1 MQATCYLTDTT
12 LCTSGMFAG
21 HRTSGATISHHTG
34 QCNVV
39 TPSAGCPLNRDYDTI
54 RPWVHCTT
62 SCVTINAGR
71 LSHHVLFSGDD
82 LYLCLYL
89 LKPKGQIDT
98 PEEFVMALNS
108 SEVRGDK
115 RYEVISALRVA
126 LTNNPVS

>member
-1 MQATCYLTDTT
+1 MVATKITE
-12 LCTSGMFAG
+12 AG
-21 HRTSGATISHHTG
+21 KFQVI
-34 QCNVV
+34 CIFV
-39 TPSAGCPLNRDYDTI
+39 
-54 RPWVHCTT
+54 
-62 SCVTINAGR
+62 CV
-71 LSHHVLFSGDD
+71 
-82 LYLCLYL
+82 